1 MPNRASPSATE
12 SVANIAKVLHMKV
25 MNGRWTPNSMAITLT
40 LMRRNGFVEKIDA
53 ACEFDR
59 DQRVLTPGE
68 AVLLIVEATA
78 LRNRRIPY
86 TRSEGSTNR

>member
-1 MPNRASPSATE
+1 MPNRASTSATE
-12 SVANIAKVLHMKV
+12 SVANIAKVSHMK
-25 MNGRWTPNSMAITLT
+25 
-40 LMRRNGFVEKIDA
+40 EIDA

-86 TRSEGSTNR
+86 TKSEGSTNR